1 MKEEENKIIE
11 KEIKEQVKKEKE
23 RLEKEEKEREERER
37 KRKEMLKISL
47 EKLREE
53 EERIQNKKLKKEV
66 NSKYNE
72 IKYNLPEPFY
82 LDEFK
87 LTKLKNSNKDK
98 CSICL
103 ENFKD
108 KVQCLYLPCMHL
120 FHSICIMHWLLE
132 HETCPECNLNYKKG
146 GNSTSNNDINLET
159 NNQNDDTI
167 SSLLSLIRN
176 NLRNINLDD
185 DDFSSFDRADSPIYS
200 QNRRYNFNRNGI
212 WRGRGNFNRG
222 GRSNFYGRGR
232 GNFYGRGK
240 ENFYGR
246 GRGNFYGRGRGNFYG
261 RGKVN
266 SYGRGRG
273 NIPLRGRPKFG
284 GVSEYFYQRDKPN
297 FYGRGSKRFNA
308 RGRRYI
314 DGNRYK
320 NRERGRRIYQ
330 RENSSLLNISQSS
343 EEFRGSIY
351 SGESYDSKS
360 YERYSNSFDG
370 NYNKEDDFYNEDD
383 Y

>member
-23 RLEKEEKEREERER
+23 RLEKEEKETEERER

-246 GRGNFYGRGRGNFYG
+246 DKEIFYG

-273 NIPLRGRPKFG
+273 NIPLRGRPNFG
-284 GVSEYFYQRDKPN
+284 GDSEYFYQRDKPS
-297 FYGRGSKRFNA
+297 FYGRGSKRFNV
-308 RGRRYI
+308 RGSRYI
-314 DGNRYK
+314 KGNRYQ
-320 NRERGRRIYQ
+320 NRGRGRRIYQ
-330 RENSSLLNISQSS
+330 RENSSLLNSSQSS
-343 EEFRGSIY
+343 EDFRGSIY
-351 SGESYDSKS
+351 SEESYKSKS
-360 YERYSNSFDG
+360 YERNSNSFDE
-370 NYNKEDDFYNEDD
+370 YYSKEDDFYNDD
-383 Y
+383 DD

>member
-1 MKEEENKIIE
+1 MKEEENKRIE
-11 KEIKEQVKKEKE
+11 EEIKEQEKKEKE
-23 RLEKEEKEREERER
+23 RMEKERKEREERER
-37 KRKEMLKISL
+37 KGKEMLRIRL
-47 EKLREE
+47 EKLRQE
-53 EERIQNKKLKKEV
+53 EERIQNEKLKKEV

-103 ENFKD
+103 ENFKE
-108 KVQCLYLPCMHL
+108 KAQCLYLPCMHL

-146 GNSTSNNDINLET
+146 GNFTSINDINLES

-167 SSLLSLIRN
+167 SSLLSLMRN
-176 NLRNINLDD
+176 NLRNINLDVD
-185 DDFSSFDRADSPIYS
+185 EFSNSDRADSLIYR

-222 GRSNFYGRGR
+222 GRGNFCGRGR

-246 GRGNFYGRGRGNFYG
+246 DKEIFYG

-273 NIPLRGRPKFG
+273 NIPLRGRPNFG
-284 GVSEYFYQRDKPN
+284 GDSEYFYQRDKPS
-297 FYGRGSKRFNA
+297 FYGRGSKRFNV
-308 RGRRYI
+308 RGSRYI
-314 DGNRYK
+314 KGNRYQ
-320 NRERGRRIYQ
+320 NRGRGRRIYQ
-330 RENSSLLNISQSS
+330 RENSSLLNSSQSS
-343 EEFRGSIY
+343 EDFRGSIY
-351 SGESYDSKS
+351 SEESYKSKS
-360 YERYSNSFDG
+360 YERNSNSFDE
-370 NYNKEDDFYNEDD
+370 YYSKEDDFYNDD
-383 Y
+383 DD